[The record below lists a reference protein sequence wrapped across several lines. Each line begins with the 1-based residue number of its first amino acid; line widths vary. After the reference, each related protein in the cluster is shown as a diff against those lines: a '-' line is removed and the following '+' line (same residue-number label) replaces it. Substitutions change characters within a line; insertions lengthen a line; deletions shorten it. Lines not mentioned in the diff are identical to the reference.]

1 LAVASF
7 LLASQCVSV
16 NCRAPYDGFRFG
28 VLIGGVE
35 SRGTSTVTSREE
47 FKNRV
52 RRLEGQGFDVLC
64 MPDHVG
70 SVAPF
75 PALVA
80 AAHATSTI
88 RLGTCVLNAA
98 FYRPELLARDAAE
111 VNLHSDGRLELGLGA
126 GYVQEEFDAVGLPF
140 VRGGARIH
148 HLGQVIACV
157 RKHLPDVPVMI
168 AGNGDRL
175 LTMAA
180 RNADIVGLTGEPGKP
195 GTTDPLADRIK
206 VIRTA
211 VASRVSEPELNL
223 LLSGMP
229 TDGSGRADLRLARR
243 HLPHL
248 SDEELSDLPGV
259 LHGGPN
265 DIADTLRDYR
275 DRYCLSHFTVM
286 EFHAEHFAQVI
297 AQLR

>member
-1 LAVASF
+1 MNA
-7 LLASQCVSV
+7 
-16 NCRAPYDGFRFG
+16 NCRVAYEGFRFG
-28 VLIGGVE
+28 VLIAGVE
-35 SRGTSTVTSREE
+35 SPGTSMVTSRED
-47 FKNRV
+47 FQNRI
-52 RRLEGQGFDVLC
+52 RRLEGQGFDVLS

-80 AAHATSTI
+80 AAHATRTI

-126 GYVQEEFDAVGLPF
+126 GYVQEEFEVVGLPF
-140 VRGGARIH
+140 VRGSARID
-148 HLGQVIACV
+148 HLGQVTTCV

-180 RNADIVGLTGEPGKP
+180 QKADIVGLMGEPAKP
-195 GTTDPLADRIK
+195 GTTDPLADRIE

-211 VASRVSEPELNL
+211 GASRFYELELNL
-223 LLSGMP
+223 LLSGIP

-248 SDEELSDLPGV
+248 PDEELADLPGV
-259 LHGGPN
+259 VHGGPN

-275 DRYCLSHFTVM
+275 ERYCLSYFTVM
-286 EFHAEHFAQVI
+286 EFHAEHFAEVI
-297 AQLR
+297 ARLR